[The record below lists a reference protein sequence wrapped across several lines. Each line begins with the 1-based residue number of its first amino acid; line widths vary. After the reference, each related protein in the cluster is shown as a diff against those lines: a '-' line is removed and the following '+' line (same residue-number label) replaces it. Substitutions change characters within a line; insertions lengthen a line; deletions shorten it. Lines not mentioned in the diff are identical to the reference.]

1 MSEISKIK
9 VITLAP
15 FIASEYHLWTAS
27 ALATFQVYK
36 VDKLVLGEEQEPR
49 SDDQFDDN
57 DESHLKRQ
65 QDWEERN
72 ILAIEALLKCL
83 NKVEKT
89 KVFRMTEAAKIWSR
103 LDDEYGHISD
113 MRRNIAETALYTFRK
128 DTTISMEDYINKFT
142 GLIQEIDLHRP
153 KEIPE
158 MSIAQI
164 NLTFIRSLGEKY
176 ETFYHS
182 ISKEIHTM
190 NTAELFARIKVIDAL
205 HAKPDEPKTTML
217 ITKTFKP
224 NLRSY
229 KGKGSYRGKGNYRQF
244 RPYQGNY
251 NRFPN
256 NGSECAYCHKRGHT
270 KENCFTLK
278 NNETRSGY
286 KTQNPRLRNKYSSNG
301 NNSYS
306 SPNQSH
312 TYGQYNPFIRAHV
325 TSRVNKDTK
334 SKPANPFEWILDS
347 ASNIHLTPFQERFV
361 KYTPYAEPQDII
373 GLGGMTTQAF
383 GTGTV
388 ILHDRQQRKHTI
400 QDVVYVPKAQFPIL
414 SLFKLQL
421 DISFSNNSI
430 HLSDRKH
437 RYSL

>member
-1 MSEISKIK
+1 
-9 VITLAP
+9 
-15 FIASEYHLWTAS
+15 
-27 ALATFQVYK
+27 
-36 VDKLVLGEEQEPR
+36 
-49 SDDQFDDN
+49 
-57 DESHLKRQ
+57 
-65 QDWEERN
+65 
-72 ILAIEALLKCL
+72 
-83 NKVEKT
+83 
-89 KVFRMTEAAKIWSR
+89 
-103 LDDEYGHISD
+103 
-113 MRRNIAETALYTFRK
+113 
-128 DTTISMEDYINKFT
+128 
-142 GLIQEIDLHRP
+142 
-153 KEIPE
+153 
-158 MSIAQI
+158 
-164 NLTFIRSLGEKY
+164 
-176 ETFYHS
+176 
-182 ISKEIHTM
+182 M

-301 NNSYS
+301 NNGDS
-306 SPNQSH
+306 SPNQSR
-312 TYGQYNPFIRAHV
+312 TYGQYNPFMRAHV
-325 TSRVNKDTK
+325 TLRINKDTK

-421 DISFSNNSI
+421 DISFSNDSI
-430 HLSDRKH
+430 HFSDRQNGF
-437 RYSL
+437 SL